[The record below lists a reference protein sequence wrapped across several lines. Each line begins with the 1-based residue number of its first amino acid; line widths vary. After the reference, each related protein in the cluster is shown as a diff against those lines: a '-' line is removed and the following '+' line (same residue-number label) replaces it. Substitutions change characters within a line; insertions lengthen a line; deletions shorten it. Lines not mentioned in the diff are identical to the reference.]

1 MSKGNVLALKTFL
14 SYNVGDFIGY
24 RTFEKDGCKF
34 VNKVWCKVCAKYK
47 AEIETAATVKG
58 NAKKLVQ
65 AFINGT
71 NLVTKFQV
79 RVSDASYIFI
89 QK

>member
-1 MSKGNVLALKTFL
+1 MCKGNVLAPKTFL
-14 SYNVGDFIGY
+14 SYNVEDFIGY

-58 NAKKLVQ
+58 NAKKLGYK
-65 AFINGT
+65 ISGKSN
-71 NLVTKFQV
+71 
-79 RVSDASYIFI
+79 
-89 QK
+89 